1 QSWKAVSSPASHLR
15 SASSR
20 ESPPDVEAPS
30 QAAVPLDSPFIQADS
45 PRSPAGAAESCF
57 VPHTTHS
64 PCGFTSPPQTRHTC
78 SETVPTVGFTA
89 TGAAPSRAS
98 RARPPPMKIGG
109 AHHPPRGYLIVRTA
123 LSYNNL
129 DRAERTRTHPSKAV
143 RITRFWNAIAACSGA
158 VSGPMNP
165 NTCQLTTVTVAAR
178 TIRVTL
184 AAIQR
189 SPPKAK
195 IRLDVMIAASR
206 RRHS

>member
-1 QSWKAVSSPASHLR
+1 LR

-30 QAAVPLDSPFIQADS
+30 QAAVPLYSPFIQADS
-45 PRSPAGAAESCF
+45 PRSPAGGAESCF

-98 RARPPPMKIGG
+98 RARPTPMKIGG

-129 DRAERTRTHPSKAV
+129 DRAERTGTHPSKAV
-143 RITRFWNAIAACSGA
+143 PNHPILERDRSMLGA
-158 VSGPMNP
+158 GSGPMIP
-165 NTCQLTTVTVAAR
+165 NTCQRTTMTVAAR
-178 TIRVTL
+178 TIRVTR
-184 AAIQR
+184 AVIHR

-195 IRLDVMIAASR
+195 IRLDAMIAASR
-206 RRHS
+206 RRHSV

>member
-1 QSWKAVSSPASHLR
+1 MPSVSRAFSRSSRTLSSDSRSGVPRVGRPTPELVGTPSQSWKAVSSPASHLR

-20 ESPPDVEAPS
+20 ESPPDEEAPS

-98 RARPPPMKIGG
+98 RAPPTPMKIGG

-129 DRAERTRTHPSKAV
+129 DRAERGGRCLELPPVPSGMSTTRERAPAAV
-143 RITRFWNAIAACSGA
+143 RR
-158 VSGPMNP
+158 
-165 NTCQLTTVTVAAR
+165 
-178 TIRVTL
+178 RV
-184 AAIQR
+184 R
-189 SPPKAK
+189 S
-195 IRLDVMIAASR
+195 
-206 RRHS
+206 